1 MANFAV
7 SLKKLTERV
16 SVEVVYTPKDLD
28 KIRVEIAEVNRPGL
42 FLTGYYE
49 YFDNLRLQIMG
60 LALSLIHI

>member
-42 FLTGYYE
+42 FLTGYY
-49 YFDNLRLQIMG
+49 
-60 LALSLIHI
+60 LSLIHI

>member
-28 KIRVEIAEVNRPGL
+28 KIRVEERRSQPSGP
-42 FLTGYYE
+42 F
-49 YFDNLRLQIMG
+49 FDRL
-60 LALSLIHI
+60 L

>member
-28 KIRVEIAEVNRPGL
+28 KIPGRMTRSQPSGP
-42 FLTGYYE
+42 F
-49 YFDNLRLQIMG
+49 FDRL
-60 LALSLIHI
+60 L

>member
-28 KIRVEIAEVNRPGL
+28 KVRA
-42 FLTGYYE
+42 F
-49 YFDNLRLQIMG
+49 F
-60 LALSLIHI
+60 